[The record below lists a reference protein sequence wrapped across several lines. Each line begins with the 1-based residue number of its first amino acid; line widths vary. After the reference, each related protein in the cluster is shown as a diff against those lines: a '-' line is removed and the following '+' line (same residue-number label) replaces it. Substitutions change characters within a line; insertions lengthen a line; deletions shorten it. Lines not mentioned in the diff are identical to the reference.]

1 MNLLHEFRVGEI
13 DVIVAIVL
21 NRVLILDAATAI
33 LLKGYVVVQSALHPP
48 LDGLGELK
56 RTQPLHLA

>member
-1 MNLLHEFRVGEI
+1 MGEI